1 MLFNYIENRV
11 MIRKNRGEGIEK
23 EKKEF
28 EKLKEEMKKNKGK
41 N

>member
-23 EKKEF
+23 EKKEC